1 MTAGERLREL
11 RDKLG
16 FTLKDVENASLRLA
30 ADRENMRYW
39 VAQSRLSNIESKGV
53 LPGIY
58 KLEALAIIYR
68 RSICELL
75 EWYGIERQTIS
86 TVAPVRKTHLI
97 ESAGV
102 ETCELPV
109 RLDPL
114 FDDKKTSYIRR
125 MIQEWGVRPIAA
137 LQALQ
142 KTEFTYGYVGTEDYT
157 LYPMILPGSFVQVDP
172 KLTSIETGP
181 WVSDFERP
189 VYFLETHD
197 SYICGW
203 CALISSR
210 EIQVQPHAL
219 SGLPARNF
227 RYPDEIEVVGRVVGI
242 AMKLKS
248 AVREPERETL
258 AIPIHS

>member
-1 MTAGERLREL
+1 
-11 RDKLG
+11 
-16 FTLKDVENASLRLA
+16 
-30 ADRENMRYW
+30 

-68 RSICELL
+68 RSISELL
-75 EWYGIERQTIS
+75 EWYGIERQH
-86 TVAPVRKTHLI
+86 VNPVTPIRRTHLI
-97 ESAGV
+97 QDFARL

-137 LQALQ
+137 LQSLQ
-142 KTEFTYGYVGTEDYT
+142 DSEYTYGYVGTEDYT
-157 LYPMILPGSFVQVDP
+157 LYPMIMPGTFVQIDP
-172 KLTSIETGP
+172 KIMSIETGP

-227 RYPDEIEVVGRVVGI
+227 RYPDEVEVVGRVVGV

-248 AVREPERETL
+248 ALREPERETL
-258 AIPIHS
+258 AIPVQN